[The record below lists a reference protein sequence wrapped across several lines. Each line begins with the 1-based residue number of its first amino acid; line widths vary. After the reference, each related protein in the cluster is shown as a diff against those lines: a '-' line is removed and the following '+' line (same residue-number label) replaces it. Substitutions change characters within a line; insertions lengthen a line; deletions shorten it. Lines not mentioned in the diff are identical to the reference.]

1 MYEKGKRKKGKRE
14 KGRREKETKLCHLH
28 RFFSLDW
35 VNRIYYYYYSNVLVI
50 GFGVSLA
57 KIL

>member
-1 MYEKGKRKKGKRE
+1 MINFGRWWSRKGRSIERRMYEKGKRE

-35 VNRIYYYYYSNVLVI
+35 VNRIY
-50 GFGVSLA
+50 
-57 KIL
+57 